1 MNVLKSIAVQRHSLK
16 LKLLTF
22 ETFSSLLNQFLFLA
36 GASIPIPN
44 FGYGPMV
51 MLMTLIPTTTK
62 RFNNWPLMLVML
74 FTRSMAQSLT
84 RSTPQTFVRYHTSCF
99 ISSYSNLST
108 DPAAGASDDWYM
120 SEGSRFVFTTELRDT
135 GR

>member
-1 MNVLKSIAVQRHSLK
+1 MGNRNWGFHFAENGEALISVLKSIAAKRHSLK
-16 LKLLTF
+16 LKLQTF
-22 ETFSSLLNQFLFLA
+22 ETFSRLLNRFLFLA

-51 MLMTLIPTTTK
+51 MLMMLIQTTTK

-84 RSTPQTFVRYHTSCF
+84 RSTPQTFTLQLEHPMTGTCPKVAGL
-99 ISSYSNLST
+99 SSPLS
-108 DPAAGASDDWYM
+108 
-120 SEGSRFVFTTELRDT
+120 
-135 GR
+135 